1 MTMTATADRRDTVSP
16 ASDWTLPQD
25 DTAAWAHPHPWLVVR
40 TLLQREFVR
49 FIRQKNRVFGA
60 LGQPLVF
67 LILFGA
73 GLHGS
78 FRNPVVAT
86 EHTYFEYFFPGSL
99 ILILLFTAI
108 FATISI
114 IEDRREGFLQSV
126 LVAPAPRWT
135 IALGKMLGTGSLA
148 IVQAVIFMAIA
159 PLVGIGF
166 DPLGWLGAVAVM
178 ALIALALT
186 GVGFMLAWRMDSTQ
200 GYHAIMNVGLIPMWL
215 LSGAFFP
222 ASGATGWMR
231 AIMMI
236 NPLTYGTA
244 ALRHMLYL
252 HDPAMT
258 NGIPSLAV
266 SVGITAA
273 FAVAA
278 FIGAVWITN
287 APIRKLA

>member
-1 MTMTATADRRDTVSP
+1 MNPLAAVP
-16 ASDWTLPQD
+16 EL
-25 DTAAWAHPHPWLVVR
+25 TAAAPRPAVPTPSLELTHPRPWLVVG

-49 FIRQKNRVFGA
+49 FIRQRHRVFGA
-60 LGQPLVF
+60 LGQPLIF
-67 LILFGA
+67 LVLFGA

-78 FRNPVVAT
+78 FRNPLVAT
-86 EHTYFEYFFPGSL
+86 EHTYFEYFFPGTL

-148 IVQAVIFMAIA
+148 VSQVILFMIIA
-159 PLVGIGF
+159 PLVGIPF
-166 DPLGWLGAVAVM
+166 DLLGWAGAVAVM
-178 ALIALALT
+178 AVIALALT
-186 GVGFMLAWRMDSTQ
+186 GLGFMLAWSMDSAQ
-200 GYHAIMNVGLIPMWL
+200 GYHAIMNVALIPMWL

-231 AIMMI
+231 AIMLG

-244 ALRHMLYL
+244 AVRHMLYL
-252 HDPAMT
+252 HNPAMT
-258 NGIPSLAV
+258 AGLPSLAV
-266 SVGITAA
+266 SLGVTALFAAAA
-273 FAVAA
+273 FA
-278 FIGAVWITN
+278 GAVWITGVHF
-287 APIRKLA
+287 KKHQ